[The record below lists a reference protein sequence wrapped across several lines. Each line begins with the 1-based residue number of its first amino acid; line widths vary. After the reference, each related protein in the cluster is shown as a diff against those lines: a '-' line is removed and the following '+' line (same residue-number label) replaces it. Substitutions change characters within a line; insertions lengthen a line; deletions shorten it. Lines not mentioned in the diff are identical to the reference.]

1 VSLRTQ
7 PPIVCEGRLS
17 KKHLPELDGLRGI
30 AVLMVMAFHFFLF
43 GGIKTHN
50 RLEAAFVTVIGAGW
64 SGVDLFFVLSGF
76 LITGILFDS
85 RQRPGFFRTF
95 YSRRIFRIFPLYY
108 AFLVLSF
115 FLFPRLDASGTFEP
129 MPLSDQLWMWSYLSN
144 VRIAL
149 KGWGAVTPPL
159 RHFWSLAIEEQFYI
173 LWPWIVFA
181 ASRRRLMC
189 ICAFMY
195 LSAAAL
201 RIGLCA
207 QGSWLAAYALTPT
220 RMDALAV
227 GAFLAL
233 LMREPLGYKAAVRW
247 AKPVLTCSTLAL
259 ATMFVLRKGLKSH
272 DPVVVAL
279 GSSLLALVFGA
290 ILVLGLTS
298 PLGSRS
304 RWILA
309 SPILRFFG
317 TYSYALYVFHQPV
330 ALYLRAL
337 AVSAGMVPSRLHA
350 VLATPVV
357 YFVLA
362 PTTSVVAALVS
373 WHFWEKHFLKLKNRF
388 AYLPARPKQMESK
401 TGQETARAHPGWLN
415 T

>member
-1 VSLRTQ
+1 MKSQ
-7 PPIVCEGRLS
+7 PPFVSEARLP
-17 KKHLPELDGLRGI
+17 KRHLPELDGLRGI
-30 AVLMVMAFHFFLF
+30 AILMVMAFHFFLF
-43 GGIKTHN
+43 SDITARN
-50 RLEAAFVTVIGAGW
+50 RLEGAFVTVVGAGW

-85 RQRPGFFRTF
+85 RQQPGFFRTF
-95 YSRRIFRIFPLYY
+95 YSRRVLRIFPMYY
-108 AFLVLSF
+108 AFLALSF
-115 FLFPRLDASGTFEP
+115 FLFPRLDTTGTFEHLP
-129 MPLSDQLWMWSYLSN
+129 SSDQLWTWSYLAN

-149 KGWGAVTPPL
+149 KGWVGITPPL

-181 ASRRRLMC
+181 ASRRRLLY

-195 LSAAAL
+195 VSATAL

-207 QGSWLAAYALTPT
+207 EGRWLAAYALTPA

-233 LMREPLGYKAAVRW
+233 LMREPLGYKTALRW
-247 AKPVLTCSTLAL
+247 AKPMLTCSTLAL
-259 ATMFVLRKGLKSH
+259 ATMFVLRKGLKSN

-290 ILVLGLTS
+290 ILVLGLTL
-298 PLGSRS
+298 PRCCRS
-304 RWILA
+304 KRILA

-337 AVSAGMVPSRLHA
+337 AVSGGTVPSRMHA
-350 VLATPVV
+350 LLAIPVV

-362 PTTSVVAALVS
+362 LAISVVAALVS
-373 WHFWEKHFLKLKNRF
+373 WHCWEKHFLKLKNRF
-388 AYLPARPKQMESK
+388 AYLPASPKGTESTAGREVAMARPS
-401 TGQETARAHPGWLN
+401 WLD